1 MRRDDPYLP
10 GHGDPSYAVH
20 AYDLDLDYTI
30 GTNQLRGRAL
40 LSLTALED
48 LERIRLDLHHLRVDK
63 VTVDG
68 RPVKYRHS
76 NGQLILTQTLSAGIE
91 AAVEVRY
98 RGKPALVRDRAGHA
112 GWEELE
118 DGVIVAAQ
126 PGGAPSWFP
135 CNDRP
140 DDKATYRIRLTTS
153 SDYFVVANG
162 NRVEQRRQASS
173 TTWVYEIDDPIS
185 TYLVCVN
192 IGRYVE
198 IPQDARLPLAGVVPA
213 ERRADFEDAFGDQPA
228 MLAFFTDRFG
238 PYPFASYRAVVTAD
252 DLEIPLEAGSLS
264 TFGANFLTR
273 DWENQRLIAHEMSH
287 QWFGNSVTARTW
299 RDIWLHEGFACYS
312 EWLWSEE
319 AGLRTAADW
328 AAHHHRRLSEL
339 PQDLVLGD
347 PGVDDMFDD
356 RVYKRGALT
365 LHALRLRL
373 GDGAFFELLRS
384 WAAEHAYGSVTTA
397 DCVSAASAA
406 AGTDLRSFFDAW
418 VDAAA
423 LPALA

>member
-1 MRRDDPYLP
+1 MRREDPYLP
-10 GHGDPSYAVH
+10 GHGDPSYAVQ

-30 GTNQLRGRAL
+30 GTNHLRGRAL
-40 LSLTALED
+40 LSLRALED
-48 LERIRLDLHHLRVDK
+48 LDRLRLDLHHLRVDK
-63 VTVDG
+63 VAVDG
-68 RPVKYRHS
+68 RPVKYRHAR
-76 NGQLILTQTLSAGIE
+76 GHLTVAHALVAGDE
-91 AAVEVRY
+91 VEVEVRY
-98 RGKPALVRDRAGHA
+98 RGKPSLVRDRAGHA

-140 DDKATYRIRLTTS
+140 SDKATYRIQVTTS

-162 NRVEQRRQASS
+162 NRIEQRRQASN
-173 TTWVYEIDDPIS
+173 TTWVYAIDDPIS
-185 TYLVCVN
+185 PYLVCVN

-198 IPQDARLPLAGVVPA
+198 IPQEARIPLVGVVPV
-213 ERRADFEDAFGDQPA
+213 ERRTDFDEAFGDQPA

-238 PYPFASYRAVVTAD
+238 PYPFASYRAVITHD

-264 TFGANFLTR
+264 AFGANFLSR
-273 DWENQRLIAHEMSH
+273 DWDSQRLIAHEMSH
-287 QWFGNSVTARTW
+287 QWFGNSVTASSW

-319 AGLRTAADW
+319 AGLQTAASR
-328 AAHHHRRLSEL
+328 AAHHHERLSAL

-373 GDGAFFELLRS
+373 GDTAFFDLLRS
-384 WAAEHAYGSVTTA
+384 WAREHAYGSVTTA
-397 DCVSAASAA
+397 DFVRAASAA
-406 AGTDLRSFFDAW
+406 NGSDLAPFFDAW
-418 VDAAA
+418 VYSAP
-423 LPALA
+423 LPPLG